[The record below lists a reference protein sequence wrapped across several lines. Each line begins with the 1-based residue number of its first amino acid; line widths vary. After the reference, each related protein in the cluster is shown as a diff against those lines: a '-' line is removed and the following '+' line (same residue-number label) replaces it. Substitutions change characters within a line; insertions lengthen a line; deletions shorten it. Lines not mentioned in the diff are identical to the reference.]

1 MASISEEE
9 EILEAAVAGIPRVAE
24 AMASIPEEAR
34 AKALTAVEST
44 YRQTMLDLGYEE
56 GPAESW
62 VSAMMLRLQTEV
74 EEQEGAN
81 GKLLMALHEEP
92 VGLVTVTSE
101 SALAPSD
108 DASAE
113 TIEKD
118 IEQVVLKTYGSDT
131 QRDTLRDG
139 APAKAETDEQSA
151 NQTVEATTNTPLEVE
166 VSEKQRPTEASLVPA
181 ESEPDD
187 NVIEIGEIRK
197 Q

>member
-1 MASISEEE
+1 MASSSEEE

-24 AMASIPEEAR
+24 AVASIPEEAR
-34 AKALTAVEST
+34 VKALTAVEST

-56 GPAESW
+56 GPAKSW
-62 VSAMMLRLQTEV
+62 VSAMMLRLQTQV
-74 EEQEGAN
+74 EEQVGAN

-118 IEQVVLKTYGSDT
+118 IEQVVLKTYRSNT
-131 QRDTLRDG
+131 QRDTLRDE

-151 NQTVEATTNTPLEVE
+151 
-166 VSEKQRPTEASLVPA
+166 
-181 ESEPDD
+181 
-187 NVIEIGEIRK
+187 
-197 Q
+197 